1 MIDLNIN
8 YADLFTE
15 KVSKNPDNYPDTV
28 HLVVKRYKK
37 WKKRKDIWF
46 DLEKA
51 NAMLYFTETFVRH
64 CKGEWAGKPLELE
77 LWQKFFFS
85 NIYGWQKKNEKGQ
98 IVRVIR
104 TAFLEVPKKNG
115 KTLMATAP
123 VLYGMF
129 GEGKKGVDIYVSATN
144 FDQAQMAAIPIKL
157 TIENS
162 PDLKDL
168 VRVYH
173 GKEQKVK
180 SIIYSFE
187 EDEINYQNQIIV
199 LSKDNEGNE
208 GKNPYICL
216 FDEVHANKST
226 EQWNNL
232 RSAQIAQ
239 TESLNLVTTT
249 AGKDTS
255 ALGVQIYN
263 YAKDVLQKDDDD
275 SWFVMIYEPNK
286 GFDWEDRKVWR
297 MVNPNMGVSV
307 NMEFLE
313 NAFKE
318 AQKNSF
324 NRAEFLSKHL
334 DVFVNYAETYFDL
347 DQLEKVLV
355 DDLGELEGLECV
367 AGVDLSRRTDL
378 TCVDLNFP
386 TFDDEGNPMLLVKQM
401 YFIPEHGIEEKEK
414 QRNVPYR
421 ELAEKG
427 FVTLCPG
434 KTVDEDMVD
443 QYIMDA
449 FEKYNLLQI
458 NYDPALAAKLVERWE
473 MLGIPCVE
481 VPQYP
486 THMNEPFDDFELLL
500 LQERI
505 LNGEKVPAVITDNPL
520 FVFCTSNAK
529 IVTNINNLK
538 APSKRKSPEHID
550 GFVAFLIGHKESL
563 HMMEPIVADEEFDEY
578 LDEIYR

>member
-1 MIDLNIN
+1 MIDLNVN
-8 YADLFTE
+8 YADLFAE
-15 KVSKNPDNYPDTV
+15 EVQKNPNDYPDTI
-28 HLVVKRYKK
+28 HLAVKRYLR
-37 WKKRKDIWF
+37 WKERDDIWF

-275 SWFVMIYEPNK
+275 SWFAMIYEPNK
-286 GFDWEDRKVWR
+286 GYDWEDRKVWQ
-297 MVNPNMGVSV
+297 MVNPNYGITV
-307 NMEFLE
+307 NSDFLE

-318 AQKNSF
+318 AKKNSF
-324 NRAEFLSKHL
+324 NKAEFLSKHL
-334 DVFVNYAETYFDL
+334 DVYVNYAETYFNL

-378 TCVDLNFP
+378 TCVNLNFP
-386 TFDDEGNPMLLVKQM
+386 TFDDEGNPMLKVKQM

-449 FEKYNLLQI
+449 FEKYNMLQI

-473 MLGIPCVE
+473 MLGIPCIE

-500 LQERI
+500 LQERT
-505 LNGEKVPAVITDNPL
+505 LNGKTVPAIITDNPL
-520 FVFCTSNAK
+520 FIFCTSNAK

-538 APSKRKSPEHID
+538 VPSKRKSPEHID
-550 GFVAFLIGHKESL
+550 GFVAFLIAHKETL
-563 HMMEPIVADEEFDEY
+563 NMMEPMIVDDEFNNY
-578 LDEIYR
+578 LSEIYR

>member
-8 YADLFTE
+8 YADLFAE
-15 KVSKNPDNYPDTV
+15 EVQKNPNDYPDTI
-28 HLVVKRYKK
+28 HLAVKRYLR
-37 WKKRKDIWF
+37 WKERDDIWF

-64 CKGEWAGKPLELE
+64 CKGEWAGKALELE

-85 NIYGWQKKNEKGQ
+85 NIYGWQKENERGQ
-98 IVRVIR
+98 AVRVIR
-104 TAFLEVPKKNG
+104 TGFDEVPKKNG
-115 KTLMATAP
+115 KTLMGTAP

-162 PDLKDL
+162 PDLRDL

-180 SIIYSFE
+180 SIIYPFE
-187 EDEINYQNQIIV
+187 EDGITYQNQIII

-216 FDEVHANKST
+216 FDEVHANRST

-232 RSAQIAQ
+232 NSAQAAQ
-239 TESLNLVTTT
+239 TESLNIVTTT
-249 AGKDTS
+249 AGKDPS

-263 YAKDVLQKDDDD
+263 YAKDVLEKDNDD

-286 GFDWEDRKVWR
+286 GYDWEDRKVWK
-297 MVNPNMGVSV
+297 MVNPNYGITV
-307 NMEFLE
+307 NSDFLE
-313 NAFKE
+313 NEFKK
-318 AQKNSF
+318 AKQNSF
-324 NRAEFLSKHL
+324 NKAEFLSKHL
-334 DVFVNYAETYFDL
+334 DVYVNYAETYFNL

-378 TCVDLNFP
+378 TCVSLNFP
-386 TFDDEGNPMLLVKQM
+386 TFDDEGNPMLKVKQM

-449 FEKYNLLQI
+449 FEKYNMLQI

-473 MLGIPCVE
+473 MLGIPCIE

-500 LQERI
+500 LQERT
-505 LNGEKVPAVITDNPL
+505 LNGKTVPAIITDNPL
-520 FVFCTSNAK
+520 FIFCTSNAK

-538 APSKRKSPEHID
+538 VPSKRKSPEHID
-550 GFVAFLIGHKESL
+550 GFVAFLIAHKETL
-563 HMMEPIVADEEFDEY
+563 NMMEPIVADEDFDEY